1 MEEMLLE
8 LLREDPD
15 RGMRALRELHEDA
28 VRFAV
33 AQHLNNPSDIQECVQ
48 DTFADFYLNFTRFDP
63 AKGTLRSYLSAIA
76 SRKAIRRWKEN
87 KRLQLEAPPPPP
99 SRPEEEW
106 EQRQDLL
113 EAMERLPSIDRKIL
127 LLKFY
132 GNYTGKEISAL
143 LGIEY
148 ENVKKRSQRAL
159 KKLTKLM
166 KEG

>member
-1 MEEMLLE
+1 
-8 LLREDPD
+8 
-15 RGMRALRELHEDA
+15 
-28 VRFAV
+28 
-33 AQHLNNPSDIQECVQ
+33 
-48 DTFADFYLNFTRFDP
+48 
-63 AKGTLRSYLSAIA
+63 
-76 SRKAIRRWKEN
+76 
-87 KRLQLEAPPPPP
+87 
-99 SRPEEEW
+99 
-106 EQRQDLL
+106 
-113 EAMERLPSIDRKIL
+113 MERLPSIDRKIL